1 MVSQLQ
7 YSGSIFT
14 SDCTLDAE
22 IQHRVAEA
30 HSAAVFQQLRQ
41 ANIWFSRALTLSVKM
56 QFFQCTV
63 MSALLYAGDTG
74 AVVHKNV
81 NPFGCLSDELLDMH
95 LWYFF
100 A

>member
-1 MVSQLQ
+1 
-7 YSGSIFT
+7 
-14 SDCTLDAE
+14 
-22 IQHRVAEA
+22 
-30 HSAAVFQQLRQ
+30 
-41 ANIWFSRALTLSVKM
+41 
-56 QFFQCTV
+56 

-81 NPFGCLSDELLDMH
+81 NPFGCLSDELLEMH